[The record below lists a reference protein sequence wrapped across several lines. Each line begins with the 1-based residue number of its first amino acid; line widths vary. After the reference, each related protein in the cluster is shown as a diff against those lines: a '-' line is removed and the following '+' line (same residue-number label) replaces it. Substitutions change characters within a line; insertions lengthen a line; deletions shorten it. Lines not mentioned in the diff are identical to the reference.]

1 MEIVKLKDVSLFV
14 RNGASIKQDKECK
27 KGIPI
32 TRIETLA
39 NDKFNRDRMGYANI
53 TDINEYINYILEDG
67 DILYS
72 HINGEKQLGR
82 AIIYEKKENENIIHG
97 MNLLCIRPL
106 KNKVIPKYLEYS
118 LKSQINKIYIHKNT
132 KRAVNQASIPA
143 SKVLES
149 PIILYP
155 IEDQLKIIDELNLI
169 NKNIEK
175 YKKEELY
182 FDEII
187 KSQFIEMFG
196 DPKDNPN
203 GYEIKNIS
211 ELFNVGSS
219 KRVFESEWT
228 VSGIPFYRAREIV
241 KLSKDGYVDNDLF
254 ITEEMYENYKNKYG
268 VPQEDDMMVT
278 GVGTLGI
285 CYIVKKEDKFYFK
298 DGNTLWFKNKG
309 LCNVRFIKDQFNT
322 EFVIEQIELNA
333 NASTVGTYTI
343 TNANNTKVLV
353 PPIDLQN
360 EYVRFCEQI
369 DKSKL
374 IMFVSE

>member
-1 MEIVKLKDVSLFV
+1 MVFKSIKELCTPFSSNISINKLENNIGEYPLYGASGFVKNIDFYQTDKPFISIVKD
-14 RNGASIKQDKECK
+14 GAGVGRIAIHHAKSSIVGTMQ
-27 KGIPI
+27 GIYP
-32 TRIETLA
+32 
-39 NDKFNRDRMGYANI
+39 
-53 TDINEYINYILEDG
+53 
-67 DILYS
+67 
-72 HINGEKQLGR
+72 
-82 AIIYEKKENENIIHG
+82 NENVNIKW
-97 MNLLCIRPL
+97 LYYVL
-106 KNKVIPKYLEYS
+106 KKQKLEEYKSGSTIPHIYFKDYGKNMVKFVKLNIQKQIVNVLDNIE
-118 LKSQINKIYIHKNT
+118 SQINYFKLQIKH
-132 KRAVNQASIPA
+132 
-143 SKVLES
+143 L
-149 PIILYP
+149 
-155 IEDQLKIIDELNLI
+155 DELV
-169 NKNIEK
+169 
-175 YKKEELY
+175 
-182 FDEII
+182 

-228 VSGIPFYRAREIV
+228 DSGVPFYRAREIV

-309 LCNVRFIKDQFNT
+309 LCNVRFIKDQYNT
-322 EFVIEQIELNA
+322 DFIREQIEVNA

-369 DKSKL
+369 DKSKFIIQKQIKL
-374 IMFVSE
+374 LEELLEKKMNEYFGQ